1 MLMSN
6 FLLGA
11 VVKRSRWRQHA
22 TFLGCMPTMTTLC
35 QETVETS
42 VSKPS
47 KTRAGVIADA
57 VPDVAKGGGQ
67 RVYVGVAM

>member
-1 MLMSN
+1 M
-6 FLLGA
+6 
-11 VVKRSRWRQHA
+11 
-22 TFLGCMPTMTTLC
+22 FLGRLPTMATPC

-57 VPDVAKGGGQ
+57 VPDGAKGGGQ